1 MTENRRDLTLILL
14 KSDGENKTL
23 TLTRSKLVWFF
34 TLLSLLVIL
43 FGVLTWMVIDQN
55 IRFRNL
61 WDEHQLLVGREIIA
75 MTPPPVSVEQVPAA
89 GEEQEE
95 IDRRQAVSV
104 EPGAPIVAPE
114 RLDLEE
120 APVRFDDFRMIAG
133 ERDSE
138 WQLQIQL
145 TKTEWTGAVQSGFI
159 IVLIED
165 AVRPGRYFTYPL
177 VTVVNGR
184 PLSPQAG
191 EAFSIRRLKPV
202 LFNISL
208 PEGFVMREV
217 RFLVYD
223 RAGELVLEQG
233 FPVEGR

>member
-1 MTENRRDLTLILL
+1 MTENRRNLTLILL
-14 KSDGENKTL
+14 KPDGGNRTFA
-23 TLTRSKLVWFF
+23 LTRRKLVWLFS
-34 TLLSLLVIL
+34 LIGLLVIL
-43 FGVLTWMVIDQN
+43 FGVLIWMVIDQN
-55 IRFRNL
+55 IRLTNL
-61 WDEHQLLVGREIIA
+61 WDEHQLLVGREIVS
-75 MTPPPVSVEQVPAA
+75 MTPPPVSVEQVPA
-89 GEEQEE
+89 GGDEQGE
-95 IDRRQAVSV
+95 IDRRQTASV
-104 EPGAPIVAPE
+104 EPGEPIVARDYP
-114 RLDLEE
+114 DPEE

-133 ERDSE
+133 AGDSE

-145 TKTEWTGAVQSGFI
+145 TKSEWTGAVQNGYV

-165 AVRPGRYFTYPL
+165 AVRPGRYFTHPL

-184 PLSPQAG
+184 PLSPLAG
-191 EAFSIRRLKPV
+191 DAFSIRRLKP
-202 LFNISL
+202 LLYDISL